1 MSKLADIDGAQ
12 KVAALLLSLD
22 VETRASVLG
31 KMREDV
37 VDRVAAAMLE
47 LDPRLTEG
55 GVVDLLKESLA
66 KTVHGQPTIRPLGER
81 DLSEILSRGLGK
93 QRAEALLKGII
104 ERRAVE
110 RPFRIIEEHPPH
122 TVGRVL
128 REESNAVAALVLSHL
143 DPGVSAE
150 ILKVYDEEQG
160 VDVVKRMATLD
171 PPVPDVL
178 RRIAQLLHEKIQN
191 TPAAIGVTDPAER
204 LKAVADL
211 LNKSKPEMEKGV
223 VEAIAEEDTAIAQE
237 LREYMFTWED
247 VATIDSRTMQ
257 KILGT
262 VDTKTLSIALKG
274 CSEEVEANLLSNL
287 SSRVK
292 DMVMEERELAGP
304 VPMSEVLQARDDI
317 MKNIRAMIEAGEY
330 RPAKGGDDLVS

>member
-1 MSKLADIDGAQ
+1 MSKLDEVSGAQ
-12 KVAALLLSLD
+12 RVAALLLSLD
-22 VETRASVLG
+22 TETRASVLG

-37 VDRVAAAMLE
+37 VDRVAAAMMD

-66 KTVHGQPTIRPLGER
+66 RSVHGQPSIRPCDQG
-81 DLSEILSRGLGK
+81 DLSEILTRSLGRPK
-93 QRAEALLKGII
+93 ADGVLQEIL
-104 ERRAVE
+104 ERRATE
-110 RPFRIIEEHPPH
+110 HPFGALEEHPPSLL
-122 TVGRVL
+122 GRIL

-143 DPGVSAE
+143 SPRISAE
-150 ILKVYDEEQG
+150 ALKAYEDEQSI
-160 VDVVKRMATLD
+160 DVVRRMATMEPPALPVMRGIANLLLEKIHNA
-171 PPVPDVL
+171 PPVVGL
-178 RRIAQLLHEKIQN
+178 A
-191 TPAAIGVTDPAER
+191 DPSER

-211 LNKSKPEMEKGV
+211 LNNAKPEIEKGV
-223 VEAIAEEDTAIAQE
+223 VQAIAEEDTSLAQE

-247 VATIDSRTMQ
+247 VAGIDTRTMQ

-274 CSEEVEANLLSNL
+274 CSEEVETNLLSNL

-304 VPMSEVLQARDDI
+304 VPMSEVLSARNDI
-317 MKNIRAMIEAGEY
+317 MNNIRAMIEAGEY
-330 RPAKGGDDLVS
+330 RPTKGGDDLVS